1 MIEYQVLKDLKKL
14 GELLPWT
21 PDCEM
26 DRECNKLL
34 EGSII
39 ALSESIQ
46 EKYFF
51 NLTENNVRVCPCCDR
66 VGFFELT
73 KIDDTTNKAMCSCG
87 SFEITEVS
95 QVRVRVVSQVME
107 VSIV

>member
-1 MIEYQVLKDLKKL
+1 MIEYQVLKDLKKISKL
-14 GELLPWT
+14 HNFDLESEQNL
-21 PDCEM
+21 
-26 DRECNKLL
+26 LL
-34 EGSII
+34 EGSIK

-66 VGFFELT
+66 VGFFEPT
-73 KIDDTTNKAMCSCG
+73 KIDDTTNKAVCSCG
-87 SFEITEVS
+87 FEIEEVS
-95 QVRVRVVSQVME
+95 RQKVCVISQVME